1 MDIVSKYEIGKEM
14 GFVTPGMLSVTLEIK
29 LSYPTEVQ
37 LKGHKKLSLKGLA
50 NLKRVEEFRAKKSK
64 FVRAEEF
71 AGKGKTLEV
80 LDVEYDVNG
89 KFGDTIQIKF
99 KEPKTNTERIR
110 STWSI
115 RAINA
120 IYPLLEQ
127 GVLLMHVWTTGK
139 AMDSMYY
146 ADDAKHRKV
155 AK

>member
-1 MDIVSKYEIGKEM
+1 
-14 GFVTPGMLSVTLEIK
+14 
-29 LSYPTEVQ
+29 
-37 LKGHKKLSLKGLA
+37 
-50 NLKRVEEFRAKKSK
+50 
-64 FVRAEEF
+64 
-71 AGKGKTLEV
+71 

-99 KEPKTNTERIR
+99 KEPKTNTERNR

-146 ADDAKHRKV
+146 ADDAKHRKSGKV
-155 AK
+155 KDRK